1 MPKSWIEKR
10 DCEKSYQIKIIN
22 KTFAD
27 IPEGSKMLIVSP
39 PIIDDYIKN
48 ISFSRQSD
56 LKTMRKDLALTYNAH
71 KTCPVNTGIFLR
83 IVDDAAYEEFLNGQ
97 DIGLITPFWRVVQP
111 GTKLAHKLAC
121 GNSFIVKHRINE
133 GIEIQ

>member
-10 DCEKSYQIKIIN
+10 DCEKSFQIKITK

-71 KTCPVNTGIFLR
+71 KTCPVTTGIFLR
-83 IVDDAAYEEFLNGQ
+83 IVASLLREIVFHGDTVL
-97 DIGLITPFWRVVQP
+97 LILFAMQT
-111 GTKLAHKLAC
+111 T
-121 GNSFIVKHRINE
+121 
-133 GIEIQ
+133 